1 MPSTAFSDSAMSVRF
16 AGPLV
21 VFGAVLLAACGG
33 TRPMADGP
41 MTDASGAPIV
51 ARWTGATLTLPQFED
66 AYSATENALSDSA
79 MTPAERRTDFLER
92 YVDFQLK
99 VLAAR
104 QAGYDQDSSY
114 LAEVAEYRDQ
124 LAGPYFTDRQILDDI
139 VRDIY
144 DKQAEQVSVSHLLIR
159 VGPYAPAPD
168 TLAAYDRAVAIRDSI
183 RAGAYTFE
191 QAARRYSQDP
201 SAAQNGGALGFF
213 TGGQTVLPFENAA
226 YHTPVGQMAGPV
238 RTQFGFH
245 LLEVTDRRPAPTQIR
260 ARHILIRPTGGTPA
274 DTAAARATVDSLA
287 ARIAAGEDFAALA
300 RQYSQDPG
308 SAQQGGDLGAF
319 GPGRMVPQ
327 FEQAAYAL
335 QNPGDVSP
343 PVQSQFGIHLI
354 QLEERIP
361 RPTYEAAYDDLHQQ
375 ALRLPRTALK
385 RRSIGRSYR
394 EETGGRFD
402 AAAVRT
408 ALEQFPADSAYVR
421 ATRDGFGAMG
431 DTPFAIIGDTVLTVS
446 RLQDVFRRTRVA
458 ADPVETLIAVA
469 EDYADER
476 SVEQAVAA
484 LETRD
489 PEFSRVFRSYSDG
502 VLYFRIAED
511 SVWTPA
517 KDDEA
522 GLRAYYAA
530 HRGQYRWPERRRALA
545 FRTPADS
552 ILHVVVDELNA
563 GRTPAEVY
571 AEHEGG
577 RFNLRLDTVYVADST
592 QTAMDRILSL
602 NPGENSDVV
611 AERSR
616 LAVYVYE
623 GLEPAREKTFEEA
636 RAELISGYQTDL
648 ERAWE
653 RRLRA
658 RYDAHTYPD
667 RIPPV
672 GPPRPPATGSARLGN

>member
-1 MPSTAFSDSAMSVRF
+1 MSVRF
-16 AGPLV
+16 VGLLL
-21 VFGAVLLAACGG
+21 GAVLLAACGG
-33 TRPMADGP
+33 TRPMSDGP
-41 MTDASGAPIV
+41 DASGAPVV
-51 ARWTGATLTLPQFED
+51 ARWTGAALSLPQFED
-66 AYSATENALSDSA
+66 AYSATESALSDSN
-79 MTPAERRTDFLER
+79 MTGPERRRDFLER
-92 YVDFQLK
+92 YTDFQLK

-104 QAGYDQDSSY
+104 QAGYDRDSSY

-168 TLAAYDRAVAIRDSI
+168 TLAAYSRAVAIRDSI

-191 QAARRYSQDP
+191 AAARRYSQDP
-201 SAAQNGGALGFF
+201 SVAQNGGALGFI

-226 YHTPVGQMAGPV
+226 YGTPVGQIGGPV
-238 RTQFGFH
+238 RTQFGYH
-245 LLEVTDRRPAPTQIR
+245 LVDVTDRRPAPAQIR
-260 ARHILIRPTGGTPA
+260 ARHILIRPTGPTVA
-274 DTAAARATVDSLA
+274 DTAAARTEVAALA
-287 ARIAAGEDFAALA
+287 ARVAAGEDFQALA

-308 SAQQGGDLGAF
+308 SAQQGGDLGVF

-327 FEQAAYAL
+327 FEVAAFAL

-343 PVQSQFGIHLI
+343 PVQSSFGVHLI
-354 QLEERIP
+354 QLEERLP
-361 RPTYEAAYDDLHQQ
+361 RQTYEEGYDQIRQQ

-385 RRSIGRSYR
+385 RRAIGRTFR
-394 EETGGRFD
+394 EENGGRFD
-402 AAAVRT
+402 AGAVRA
-408 ALEQFPADSAYVR
+408 ALGQFPADSAYVR
-421 ATRDGFGAMG
+421 ATRDGFGSMG
-431 DTPFAIIGDTVLTVS
+431 DATFAVIGDTVLTVS
-446 RLQDVFRRTRVA
+446 RLQDVYRRTRVGD
-458 ADPVETLIAVA
+458 DPVETLVAVA

-502 VLYFRIAED
+502 VLYFRVAED

-530 HRGQYRWPERRRALA
+530 HRGQYRWPDRRRALA
-545 FRTPADS
+545 FRTPGDS
-552 ILHVVVDELNA
+552 VLHVIVNELDA
-563 GRTPAEVY
+563 GRAPAAIY
-571 AEHEGG
+571 AEHQGG
-577 RFNLRLDTVYVADST
+577 RFSLRLDTVYVADST
-592 QTAMDRILSL
+592 QTALDRVLSL
-602 NPGENSDVV
+602 TPGQHSDVV
-611 AERSR
+611 AERTR
-616 LAVYVYE
+616 LAVYVYD
-623 GLEPAREKTFEEA
+623 GLEPAREKTFDEA
-636 RAELISGYQTDL
+636 RAELVSGYQTDL

-658 RYDAHTYPD
+658 RYDARTFPD
-667 RIPPV
+667 RLPPV
-672 GPPRPPATGSARLGN
+672 GPPHPSTTGGARLGG

>member
-1 MPSTAFSDSAMSVRF
+1 MTARL

-21 VFGAVLLAACGG
+21 PLGTLLAGAVLLAACGG
-33 TRPMADGP
+33 SRPMAGDAA
-41 MTDASGAPIV
+41 TSASGAPV
-51 ARWTGATLTLPQFED
+51 VGRWTGATLTLPEFET
-66 AYSATENALSDSA
+66 AYSGTESALSDSA
-79 MTPAERRTDFLER
+79 MTTSERRLDFLER

-104 QAGYDQDSSY
+104 SAGYDRDSSY

-168 TLAAYDRAVAIRDSI
+168 TLAAYTRAVAIRDSI
-183 RAGAYTFE
+183 RAGFYGFE
-191 QAARRYSQDP
+191 DAARFYSQDP
-201 SAAQNGGALGFF
+201 SVAQNGGALGFF
-213 TGGQTVLPFENAA
+213 TGGQTVLPFEDAA
-226 YHTPVGQMAGPV
+226 YRTPVGQMAGPV
-238 RTQFGFH
+238 RTQFGYH
-245 LLEVTDRRPAPTQIR
+245 LLEVTDRRATPSEIR
-260 ARHILIRPTGGTPA
+260 ARHILIRPAGDTPA
-274 DTAAARATVDSLA
+274 DTAAALAEVTALA
-287 ARIAAGEDFAALA
+287 ARVAAGEDFGALA

-308 SAQQGGDLGAF
+308 SAPQGGDLGTF

-327 FEQAAYAL
+327 FEGAAFAL
-335 QNPGDVSP
+335 QAPGDVSP
-343 PVQSQFGIHLI
+343 PVQTQFGVHLI
-354 QLEERIP
+354 QLQERVA
-361 RPTYEAAYDDLHQQ
+361 RPTLEASSDEIRQQ

-385 RRSIGRSYR
+385 RRAIGRAFR
-394 EETGGRFD
+394 EESGGRFD
-402 AAAVRT
+402 AGVVRAALSQVS
-408 ALEQFPADSAYVR
+408 PDSAYVV
-421 ATRDGFGAMG
+421 ATRDGFGAMSG
-431 DTPFAIIGDTVLTVS
+431 TTFAVIGDTVLTVS

-458 ADPVETLIAVA
+458 ENPVETLVAVA

-489 PEFSRVFRSYSDG
+489 PEFGRVFRSYADG
-502 VLYFRIAED
+502 VLYFRAAED

-530 HRGQYRWPERRRALA
+530 HHSEYRWPDRRRALA

-552 ILHVVVDELNA
+552 VLNVVVAELGQ

-571 AEHEGG
+571 AGHQGG
-577 RFNLRLDTVYVADST
+577 AFNLRLDTVYVADST
-592 QTAMDRILSL
+592 QTALDRVLSL
-602 NPGENSDVV
+602 NPGEHSDVV

-623 GLEPAREKTFEEA
+623 ALEPAREKTFDES
-636 RAELISGYQTDL
+636 RAELVSGYQTDL

-667 RIPPV
+667 RVPAV
-672 GPPRPPATGSARLGN
+672 GPPRPAVAGDARLGG

>member
-1 MPSTAFSDSAMSVRF
+1 MSVRF
-16 AGPLV
+16 AGLLL
-21 VFGAVLLAACGG
+21 GAVLLAACGG
-33 TRPMADGP
+33 TRPMSDGS
-41 MTDASGAPIV
+41 DASGTPV
-51 ARWTGATLTLPQFED
+51 LARWTGATLTLQQFED
-66 AYSATENALSDSA
+66 AYSATESALSDSA
-79 MTPAERRTDFLER
+79 MTVPERRRDFLER

-104 QAGYDQDSSY
+104 QAGFDRDSSY
-114 LAEVAEYRDQ
+114 IAEVAEYRDQ

-139 VRDIY
+139 IRDIY

-168 TLAAYDRAVAIRDSI
+168 TLAAYTRAVAIRDSI
-183 RAGAYTFE
+183 QAGMVTFE
-191 QAARRYSQDP
+191 QAARHNSQDP
-201 SAAQNGGALGFF
+201 SVAQNGGALGFI

-226 YHTPVGQMAGPV
+226 YGTPVGQVGGPV

-245 LLEVTDRRPAPTQIR
+245 LLEVTDRRAAPQQIR
-260 ARHILIRPTGGTPA
+260 ARHILIRPAGPAVA
-274 DTAAARATVDSLA
+274 DTAAALAEVTALA
-287 ARIAAGEDFAALA
+287 ARVAAGEDFQALA

-308 SAQQGGDLGAF
+308 SAPQGGDLGTF

-327 FEQAAYAL
+327 FEQAAFAL

-354 QLEERIP
+354 QLEERLP
-361 RPTYEAAYDDLHQQ
+361 RPTYEAAYDEIRQQ

-385 RRSIGRSYR
+385 RRAIGRQFR
-394 EETGGRFD
+394 QENGGSFD
-402 AAAVRT
+402 AGTVRAAL
-408 ALEQFPADSAYVR
+408 AQFPADSAYVR
-421 ATRDGFGAMG
+421 ATRDGFGPMG
-431 DTPFAIIGDTVLTVS
+431 DATFAVIGDTVLTVS
-446 RLQDVFRRTRVA
+446 RLQDVYRRTRVGD
-458 ADPVETLIAVA
+458 DPVETLVAVA

-476 SVEQAVAA
+476 SVEGAVAA

-489 PEFSRVFRSYSDG
+489 PEFARVFRSYADG
-502 VLYFRIAED
+502 VLYFRVAED

-517 KDDEA
+517 KDDQA

-530 HRGQYRWPERRRALA
+530 HRGEYRWPDRRRALA
-545 FRTPADS
+545 FRTPGDS
-552 ILHVVVDELNA
+552 ILHVVVAELGA
-563 GRTPAEVY
+563 GRTPAEVF
-571 AEHEGG
+571 AEHQGG

-592 QTAMDRILSL
+592 QTALDRVLSL
-602 NPGENSDVV
+602 APGENSDVV

-616 LAVYVYE
+616 LAVYVYD
-623 GLEPAREKTFEEA
+623 GLEPAREKTFDEA

-658 RYDAHTYPD
+658 RYDAQIFSD
-667 RIPPV
+667 RLPAV
-672 GPPRPPATGSARLGN
+672 GPPRPQPAGTTRLGG